1 MGTQLNKGDRV
12 RLITAGGYDGVNFL
26 PGAYG
31 TVTNV
36 DPEYDHGC
44 MVQVD
49 GEEFSL
55 YFIYDTEIELV
66 APEDE
71 SWDASNEDFADQEI
85 LSTASYEVDDDVVRP
100 SHYTQ
105 YEVEPIDFIM
115 KNDLPFH
122 VGNIVKYAA
131 RAGSKLYEGLDAT
144 ESEIR
149 DLEKVRRYA
158 EMRVNQLRGLEV
170 L

>member
-31 TVTNV
+31 TVTNA
-36 DPEYDHGC
+36 DPEYNHGC

-49 GEEFSL
+49 GEKFSL
-55 YFIYDTEIELV
+55 FFMYDTEIKKVEN
-66 APEDE
+66 PYKDP
-71 SWDASNEDFADQEI
+71 
-85 LSTASYEVDDDVVRP
+85 EVDDAVVRP

-122 VGNIVKYAA
+122 VGNIVKYAV
-131 RAGSKLYEGLDAT
+131 RAGSKLYDGLDAT

-149 DLEKVRRYA
+149 DLVKVRRYA

>member
-1 MGTQLNKGDRV
+1 MGTQLNRGDRG
-12 RLITAGGYDGVNFL
+12 RLNATGGYSGDNFFL
-26 PGAYG
+26 
-31 TVTNV
+31 
-36 DPEYDHGC
+36 C
-44 MVQVD
+44 
-49 GEEFSL
+49 
-55 YFIYDTEIELV
+55 DTEIELV

-71 SWDASNEDFADQEI
+71 SWDAANEDFADQEI
-85 LSTASYEVDDDVVRP
+85 LSTASSEVDDDVVRP

-122 VGNIVKYAA
+122 VGNIVKYAV
-131 RAGSKLYEGLDAT
+131 RAGSKLYDGLDAT